1 MRVCACACA
10 RVCICRQ
17 AVSPHMFHV
26 SLSGLGFQASRD
38 LSASEVRCGRQHLKQ
53 HPLGVQGGL
62 TRSPRPPPLSTARL
76 SSRQAGFSPMASDQ
90 NVQVVRQ
97 TLQHVKP
104 NKKRHTAQNKV
115 SHLPET
121 RTHVVTDYFCFST
134 QKKTTFFFVVV
145 AETCSLSRAARIERT
160 TVQTLQLFILP
171 LRAS

>member
-10 RVCICRQ
+10 CVCICRQ

-104 NKKRHTAQNKV
+104 NKKT
-115 SHLPET
+115 
-121 RTHVVTDYFCFST
+121 THRAKQGVTSSRNSNARRDRLFLFFDP
-134 QKKTTFFFVVV
+134 KKKPLFF
-145 AETCSLSRAARIERT
+145 LLL
-160 TVQTLQLFILP
+160 LQRDL
-171 LRAS
+171 